1 MILNLDFAEINSNSS
16 RIVVVMVPVAVR
28 AGHADREA
36 SMLAQIF
43 DWKP

>member
-28 AGHADREA
+28 AGRGDREA
-36 SMLAQIF
+36 SMLAKIF
-43 DWKP
+43 GCKP